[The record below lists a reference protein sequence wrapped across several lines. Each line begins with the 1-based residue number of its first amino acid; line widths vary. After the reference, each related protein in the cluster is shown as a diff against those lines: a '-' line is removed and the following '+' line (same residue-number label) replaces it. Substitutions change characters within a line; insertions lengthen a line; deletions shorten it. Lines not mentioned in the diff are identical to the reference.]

1 MSRQIQVRLRRML
14 RSIVTLHGSPRDIAL
29 GTAIGVFV
37 AFTPTIGFQMLIA
50 ALIAT
55 VLRANRF
62 AAVIPPWITNPFT
75 IPPIFALTYW
85 VGTWFTHG
93 PSAAT
98 VYQELAQVVSS
109 LRQLSFYAFHQQLKE
124 FLKIGVDVYV
134 PMMIGGTIVGLIC
147 AAVSY
152 PLTLRAVNQ
161 YRLRRDRKRWR
172 RARRRARAY
181 RTDDDTPAGQS

>member
-1 MSRQIQVRLRRML
+1 MSKRIRIRLRRMV

-37 AFTPTIGFQMLIA
+37 AFTPTVGLQMLIA
-50 ALIAT
+50 AFIAT
-55 VLRANRF
+55 IFRANRF

-98 VYQELAQVVSS
+98 VYQKLVQVVSS

-124 FLKIGVDVYV
+124 FLKIGVEVYV
-134 PMMIGGTIVGLIC
+134 PMMIGGIIIGLIC

-152 PLTLRAVNQ
+152 PLTLRAVNR
-161 YRLRRDRKRWR
+161 YRLRRDHKRR
-172 RARRRARAY
+172 SRAYHRARARRSE
-181 RTDDDTPAGQS
+181 DDTPAGQS